1 MKEHPLNLLVWVIF
15 ISLAF
20 VLFLLI
26 AGIVWHGVT
35 RFFLQRERTAA
46 RKQISQIL
54 IKEVA
59 EPSKSDVKLFEP
71 YAGRV
76 VLLKELESFS
86 RRFKSEEW
94 DKIRQQVAVN
104 YLLPKARK
112 LSHSLDWLER
122 NFAARSFALAPLKID
137 IATILKLVDDPVFLV
152 RSRAALAA
160 HKIQDRDLIYKLIV
174 HMSEEPGYAHYYFR
188 DLLLELE
195 STKVLEWIEE
205 FGLKEEKRFTKIA
218 CLDLLSE
225 KSHALTTPLL
235 DEALASE
242 DSLIRFYAIKV
253 HAHNPQKESKNIL
266 LHAVRDPQEDI
277 REEAVYGLQYQ
288 LGPEVIGV
296 LKEALN
302 DPSWKVKI
310 GAVRSLLKHGEKGA
324 RILEELKEEIE
335 PNAYAAYQYGRQF
348 DS

>member
-1 MKEHPLNLLVWVIF
+1 MKEHPLSPLVWVIF
-15 ISLAF
+15 SSLVF

-26 AGIVWHGVT
+26 SGIVWHGVS
-35 RFFLQRERTAA
+35 RYFLQRNRTAA

-112 LSHSLDWLER
+112 LAHSVDWLKR
-122 NFAARSFALAPLKID
+122 NFAARSFALAPLKFD

-174 HMSEEPGYAHYYFR
+174 HMSDEPGYAHYYFR

-235 DEALASE
+235 EEALQSE
-242 DSLIRFYAIKV
+242 DPLIRFYAIKV
-253 HAHNPQKESKNIL
+253 HARNPQKDSKKVL
-266 LHAVRDPQEDI
+266 LKATRDPQEDV
-277 REEAVYGLQYQ
+277 REEAIYGLQYQ
-288 LGPEVIGV
+288 LGEEVVAV

-310 GAVRSLLKHGEKGA
+310 AAVRSLLKHGEKGA
-324 RILEELKEEIE
+324 KVLEALTETGD
-335 PNAYAAYQYGRQF
+335 PNGYAAYQYGRRF
-348 DS
+348 E

>member
-1 MKEHPLNLLVWVIF
+1 VIF
-15 ISLAF
+15 SSLCF

-26 AGIVWHGVT
+26 SGIVWHGVS
-35 RFFLQRERTAA
+35 RYFLQRERAAA
-46 RKQISQIL
+46 RKQISQML

-94 DKIRQQVAVN
+94 DKIRQQIAVN

-112 LSHSLDWLER
+112 HVHSLDWLKR
-122 NFAARSFALAPLKID
+122 NFAARSFALAPLKMD
-137 IATILKLVDDPVFLV
+137 IALILKLVDDPVFLV

-174 HMSEEPGYAHYYFR
+174 HMSDEPGYAHYYFR

-205 FGLKEEKRFTKIA
+205 FGLKETKRFTKIA

-235 DEALASE
+235 KEALASE
-242 DSLIRFYAIKV
+242 DPLIRYYGIKV
-253 HAHNPQKESKNIL
+253 YARNPQTESRKIL
-266 LHAVRDPQEDI
+266 LEALKDPQEDI
-277 REEAVYGLQYQ
+277 REEATRGLQYQ
-288 LGPEVIGV
+288 EGDDVV
-296 LKEALN
+296 EALKKGLD
-302 DPSWKVKI
+302 DPSWKVKV
-310 GAVRSLLKHGEKGA
+310 GAVRSLMKHGNKGA
-324 RILEELKEEIE
+324 RVLEGLDEVSD
-335 PNAYAAYQYGRQF
+335 PDAYAAYIYGKQF
-348 DS
+348 E